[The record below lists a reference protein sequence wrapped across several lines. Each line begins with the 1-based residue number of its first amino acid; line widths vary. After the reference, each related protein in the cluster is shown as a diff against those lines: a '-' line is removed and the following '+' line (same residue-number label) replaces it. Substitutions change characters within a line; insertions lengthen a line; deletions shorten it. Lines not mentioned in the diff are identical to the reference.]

1 MLYDGMKIEQDTIKQ
16 YAKICIEVGTPAE
29 VMIDYS
35 VQDNTDY
42 YTVMVDRC
50 RTLSFVESKNA
61 DELADEINNYVT
73 ILKG

>member
-1 MLYDGMKIEQDTIKQ
+1 MLYDGMKIEQETIEQ
-16 YAKICIEVGTPAE
+16 YAEICLKTGTPAE
-29 VMIDYS
+29 VMMDYS
-35 VQDNTDY
+35 DQDNTDY
-42 YTVMVDRC
+42 YTVMVDQC